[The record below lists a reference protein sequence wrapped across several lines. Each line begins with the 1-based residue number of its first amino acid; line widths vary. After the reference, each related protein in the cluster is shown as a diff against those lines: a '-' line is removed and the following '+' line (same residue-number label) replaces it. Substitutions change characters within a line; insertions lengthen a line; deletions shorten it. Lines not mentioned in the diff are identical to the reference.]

1 MGFSS
6 SVRGIHIRFQ
16 TEMNM
21 RDCVEDKLNN
31 RDKKKEQTNKN
42 VFKMIR
48 S

>member
-6 SVRGIHIRFQ
+6 SVRGIQIRFQ

-31 RDKKKEQTNKN
+31 RDKKKEQTNK
-42 VFKMIR
+42 
-48 S
+48 

>member
-1 MGFSS
+1 MGFCLSA
-6 SVRGIHIRFQ
+6 RGIHIRFQ

-21 RDCVEDKLNN
+21 RGGQTEQS
-31 RDKKKEQTNKN
+31 RQKKENKETNKN

>member
-1 MGFSS
+1 MDFSS

-31 RDKKKEQTNKN
+31 RDKKKEQTDK
-42 VFKMIR
+42 
-48 S
+48 